1 MIIVAVMV
9 GPNVRHVRPPFV
21 AGRFYPGD
29 PETCRAQAR
38 GFVDVSG
45 PLPPEPIRGA
55 IVPHA
60 GWICSGAIAGEA
72 IAAARASAGPVDLV
86 VVFGA
91 IHTPIRVDYAAL
103 DCRHD
108 AWAVPGSLVRTTP
121 GVAGKLL
128 EAHPGVFADDER
140 LHRHEHAVEVELPLI
155 CQAWPDARLLAIE
168 TPANDRAVQ
177 IGIRAA
183 EACEAEGLS
192 AVFLASSDLTHYG
205 PDYDFAPA
213 GIGPAGLDWAK
224 ENDRRLLRLVT
235 EMQVEAIVPEAKRHF
250 NACGA
255 GAIAAMLAAARHF
268 GARSATVL
276 RHASS
281 YETLARVLP
290 RREADNAVGYAA
302 VVVS

>member
-1 MIIVAVMV
+1 MV

-21 AGRFYPGD
+21 AGRFYPDD
-29 PETCRAQAR
+29 PVACRAQAR
-38 GFVDVSG
+38 AFVAARSQVEV
-45 PLPPEPIRGA
+45 PRQPIRGA

-60 GWICSGAIAGEA
+60 GWVCSGEIAGEA
-72 IAAARASAGPVDLV
+72 IAAARASAGLVDLV

-91 IHTPIRVDYAAL
+91 IHTPVRVEYAAL
-103 DCRHD
+103 DCEHD
-108 AWAVPGSLVRTTP
+108 AWAVPGSEIEALP
-121 GVAGKLL
+121 GVQAKLL
-128 EAHPGVFADDER
+128 EDHAGVFADDER
-140 LHRHEHAVEVELPLI
+140 LHRREHAVEVELPLI
-155 CQAWPDARLLAIE
+155 REAWPDARLLAIE
-168 TPANDRAVQ
+168 TPPNDLASQ
-177 IGIRAA
+177 IGIRVA
-183 EACEAEGLS
+183 EACEREKLS

-205 PDYDFAPA
+205 PDYDFQPA
-213 GIGPAGLDWAK
+213 GIGLSGLEWAK

-235 EMQVEAIVPEAKRHF
+235 EMQVEAIVPEAKQHF

-290 RREADNAVGYAA
+290 QRQADNAVGYAA